1 MRKQFAIG
9 LLVLALMAFGFS
21 AVHAQGGTGFPPT
34 NTITVSGTGTAYGEP
49 DVAYVEL
56 GVEEVNE
63 NLGDAFSSTADA
75 MNAVI
80 EALVELG
87 IARDDIQTTG
97 VNVFPED
104 RWDPQ
109 TGTSTGRVYRVRN
122 TVRVTVREIGQIE
135 SVITTAVEAGA
146 NTIYNLNFG
155 IDDPSALEQEA
166 RVNAVE
172 DARARAERLAEA
184 LGVTVGEPVI
194 ITEVLQGG
202 GIPFARFE
210 GMGGAGLDL
219 ASQPVSPGQLGVSV
233 QVQITFAMGG
243 ESE

>member
-1 MRKQFAIG
+1 MRKQFTIG
-9 LLVLALMAFGFS
+9 LLLIALTAFGFS
-21 AVHAQGGTGFPPT
+21 AVHAQQGTGFPPT
-34 NTITVSGTGTAYGEP
+34 NTITVNGFGTAYGEP

-56 GVEEVNE
+56 GVEQVEE
-63 NLGDAFSSTADA
+63 SLATAFTDTANT
-75 MNAVI
+75 MNAII
-80 EALVELG
+80 EALVEAG
-87 IARDDIQTTG
+87 IAREDIQTTG

-122 TVRVTVREIGQIE
+122 TARVTVREIAQIE

-155 IDDPSALEQEA
+155 IADPTQLEQDA

-172 DARARAERLAEA
+172 DARTRAERLAEA

-194 ITEVLQGG
+194 ISEVLQGG

-210 GMGGAGLDL
+210 GMGGAGMDL
-219 ASQPVSPGQLGVSV
+219 ASQPVSPGQLSVNV
-233 QVQITFAMGG
+233 QVQITFAIGG
-243 ESE
+243 E